1 MKRNICY
8 FTTHGIY
15 IIMLWMFN
23 DAIMR
28 TIRDIVHLTVRE
40 KNIYI
45 SIVLMKFT
53 KTHNIRGLDCTWSIV

>member
-1 MKRNICY
+1 
-8 FTTHGIY
+8 
-15 IIMLWMFN
+15 MFN

-53 KTHNIRGLDCTWSIV
+53 KTHNIRGLDCT